1 MTGDEVFDT
10 IAHEMTAL
18 DGVSRNHR
26 GSLIV
31 SGSSSGAVRA
41 MTSGGQVVVKLDPM
55 RTAALV
61 DASVGTHYKGQKNA
75 WLQLP
80 ADLDFDHVRGLILEA
95 LTA

>member
-1 MTGDEVFDT
+1 
-10 IAHEMTAL
+10 
-18 DGVSRNHR
+18 
-26 GSLIV
+26 
-31 SGSSSGAVRA
+31 
-41 MTSGGQVVVKLDPM
+41 M

-61 DASVGTHYKGQKNA
+61 DAGVGTHYKGQKNA

>member
-31 SGSSSGAVRA
+31 SGSSSGAVRIGSSFTTTCPPLVMA
-41 MTSGGQVVVKLDPM
+41 

-61 DASVGTHYKGQKNA
+61 DAGVGTHSR
-75 WLQLP
+75 
-80 ADLDFDHVRGLILEA
+80 V
-95 LTA
+95 

>member
-61 DASVGTHYKGQKNA
+61 DAGGGHTTR
-75 WLQLP
+75 
-80 ADLDFDHVRGLILEA
+80 VRRTRGSSFRPTSTLITCA
-95 LTA
+95 VSSSRR